1 MVFSSPLTQFFA
13 PSPHGL
19 STFLLHEWRSAEVA
33 GCTALHCTPHA
44 FLQDGKTTSEEVL
57 RAMVLDG
64 AVDDDAV
71 DADVFDVF
79 DK

>member
-1 MVFSSPLTQFFA
+1 MC
-13 PSPHGL
+13 
-19 STFLLHEWRSAEVA
+19 VA
-33 GCTALHCTPHA
+33 VCAS
-44 FLQDGKTTSEEVL
+44 QDGKTTSEEVL

>member
-1 MVFSSPLTQFFA
+1 MA
-13 PSPHGL
+13 
-19 STFLLHEWRSAEVA
+19 
-33 GCTALHCTPHA
+33 
-44 FLQDGKTTSEEVL
+44 QDGKTTTEEVL